1 MQMRDDPDLEFLGDC
16 KGKELDPLVGVLTH
30 GKDGIQ
36 RVTGTL
42 DLTEEYK
49 AHHPKHRKYWRLIAA
64 ELQYYGADSAMTL
77 LRGNKGVPYRE
88 ILTDV
93 CDRLKVNYK
102 DDSPI
107 EQIETNLLMKMGL
120 DIFEEMTPE
129 EMQEIADEIGV
140 NPPRG
145 TSRWTATV
153 LLQIILKKG
162 AFATYKLAL
171 VIANAFVNAVA
182 RAIATGGLPFV
193 ANTILVKILHRLM
206 GPVGWGVT
214 ALWAASIVTGPAYRI
229 TIPAVLQVIAL
240 RRLATDRLQKAA

>member
-1 MQMRDDPDLEFLGDC
+1 MQMRDDPDLEFLGEC
-16 KGKELDPLVGVLTH
+16 KSKELDPLVRVLTH
-30 GKDGIQ
+30 GEDGIQ

-49 AHHPKHRKYWRLIAA
+49 AHHPKHRKYWRLVAA

-102 DDSPI
+102 DDSSV
-107 EQIETNLLMKMGL
+107 EQIETNLLMKIGM

-129 EMQEIADEIGV
+129 EMQEVADEIGV
-140 NPPRG
+140 KRPRG
-145 TSRWTATV
+145 TLSWTGTV
-153 LLQIILKKG
+153 LLKIVLKKG
-162 AFATYKLAL
+162 AFTTYKLAL
-171 VIANAFVNAVA
+171 IIANAVANAVA
-182 RAIATGGLPFV
+182 GAIATGGLPFV
-193 ANTILVKILHRLM
+193 ANTIFVKILHRLI
-206 GPVGWGVT
+206 GPVGWGIT
-214 ALWAASIVTGPAYRI
+214 ALWAASIVTGPAYRV

-240 RRLATDRLQKAA
+240 RRLVSDRLQKAA